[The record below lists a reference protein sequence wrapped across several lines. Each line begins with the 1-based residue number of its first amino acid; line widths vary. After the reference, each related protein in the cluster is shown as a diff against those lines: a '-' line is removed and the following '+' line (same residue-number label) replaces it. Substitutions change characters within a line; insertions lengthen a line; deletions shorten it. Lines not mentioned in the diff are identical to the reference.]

1 MYHDQIHYYESV
13 FPNVISEMTVKKTL
27 NFTDNLIVDSHSDF
41 QGYVKIPNQLNIK
54 LILLLKC
61 IF

>member
-1 MYHDQIHYYESV
+1 
-13 FPNVISEMTVKKTL
+13 MTIKKTL

-41 QGYVKIPNQLNIK
+41 QGYVQIPNQLDIK